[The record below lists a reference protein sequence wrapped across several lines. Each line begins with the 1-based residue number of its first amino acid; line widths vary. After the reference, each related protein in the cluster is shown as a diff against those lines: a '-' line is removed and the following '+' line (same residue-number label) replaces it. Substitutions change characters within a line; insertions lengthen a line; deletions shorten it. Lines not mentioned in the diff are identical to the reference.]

1 MAILESVAT
10 SSRRTKENVRID
22 SLIPMQLRQDSE
34 LLLSM
39 LDSYYE
45 FMNLFAYYYKVKDQH
60 FYATVVDGKMIF
72 KAETNNY
79 FYDTTFTET
88 HLYAPNGDEI
98 TLPNVG
104 TFISGT
110 DNLPAAL
117 ADDLTTYGTLFN
129 FGNDVFDQYENQQLH
144 LVTPIVV
151 YVGDCP
157 TYTINTVL
165 EQRDIDRIRL
175 VYLEQLQK
183 EIAVTIPRNL
193 QSDKKLLYKN
203 ITQFYRERGSEQSV
217 RIFFELLL
225 NDVVEIKYPAKD
237 MLIPSDGNW
246 DLNSTSYED
255 EVDDGGNIIGK
266 YELQGKY
273 LDNGGFLSDHK
284 KIQDS
289 FFYQRFA
296 YVIRTGSNLD
306 LWGNAFNKLIHP
318 AGFKFFGE
326 VVLFIYLNQ
335 RNSIMPFNQ
344 PGLIG
349 EEDVKLIFTF
359 FADLLDANYKVNL
372 YKSAKLGTIKMLDG
386 VITQVEITD
395 RGYGYT
401 TPPVITITDGDGVDV
416 AFSLEIDSNGSIKT
430 TDYTE
435 DKVPYV
441 VPTNGGSGYIL
452 PSGVITPLAT
462 DGQVANVQISK
473 MSRTYKG
480 TPSITFT
487 SPIDETGLPAQGTPI
502 LDSKNRI
509 VGINI
514 TDPGSRYVVPPRMI
528 IDGVIEQLAETVYK
542 LIIESKHEY
551 NWYDYL
557 NDRWNSLLKFYDNT
571 PMYRYF
577 DYTIDNLD
585 KQVEKVY
592 ANVGTEIFGLAS
604 IPPTVTFTDIE
615 NKLQSKL

>member
-273 LDNGGFLSDHK
+273 LDNGGFLSDHN
-284 KIQDS
+284 S
-289 FFYQRFA
+289 YRF
-296 YVIRTGSNLD
+296 
-306 LWGNAFNKLIHP
+306 
-318 AGFKFFGE
+318 
-326 VVLFIYLNQ
+326 
-335 RNSIMPFNQ
+335 
-344 PGLIG
+344 
-349 EEDVKLIFTF
+349 
-359 FADLLDANYKVNL
+359 
-372 YKSAKLGTIKMLDG
+372 
-386 VITQVEITD
+386 
-395 RGYGYT
+395 
-401 TPPVITITDGDGVDV
+401 
-416 AFSLEIDSNGSIKT
+416 
-430 TDYTE
+430 
-435 DKVPYV
+435 
-441 VPTNGGSGYIL
+441 
-452 PSGVITPLAT
+452 
-462 DGQVANVQISK
+462 
-473 MSRTYKG
+473 
-480 TPSITFT
+480 
-487 SPIDETGLPAQGTPI
+487 
-502 LDSKNRI
+502 
-509 VGINI
+509 
-514 TDPGSRYVVPPRMI
+514 
-528 IDGVIEQLAETVYK
+528 
-542 LIIESKHEY
+542 
-551 NWYDYL
+551 
-557 NDRWNSLLKFYDNT
+557 
-571 PMYRYF
+571 
-577 DYTIDNLD
+577 
-585 KQVEKVY
+585 
-592 ANVGTEIFGLAS
+592 
-604 IPPTVTFTDIE
+604 
-615 NKLQSKL
+615 